1 MDIKENNKWEVRKR
15 LITED
20 SLDRGHN
27 PLKARPLTLYLQ
39 ITLDNFSRQLKKILL
54 EWSCTNVQHI
64 FKGTT
69 WKRPEIQNIKGPS
82 PQRPRAHHDLVS
94 AVSIVECLLCDSEH
108 TGFAESVCD
117 HLSQFDVARARR
129 VSSRS
134 LLSLTAIV

>member
-1 MDIKENNKWEVRKR
+1 MYS
-15 LITED
+15 T
-20 SLDRGHN
+20 
-27 PLKARPLTLYLQ
+27 
-39 ITLDNFSRQLKKILL
+39 FSRALHGNVLKYRTL
-54 EWSCTNVQHI
+54 
-64 FKGTT
+64 KG
-69 WKRPEIQNIKGPS
+69 GPS